1 MDPVRKFL
9 CLIFLSAVV
18 PLLAACGSSD
28 GATVNVVVIG
38 EKEDP
43 FETGAY
49 LSTAAQLTRSA
60 TTEGLV
66 AFDEQGRVVPA
77 LADRWIVTD
86 DGKSYIFRLRDGTW
100 LDGSPITSQQARIA
114 LRDAIGALRGTPLAR
129 DLAGIREI
137 RAMTGRVVEIR
148 LVRPM
153 PHFLQLIA
161 QPELG
166 LQRRN
171 RAAGPMELERT
182 GDTALLSPIRPS
194 RLGLPNIEDWSSM
207 TRQVRLEAITGE
219 EAMARLNNGDADVV
233 IGGTIADFPLSSRV
247 GILRG
252 TIQPDPV
259 IGLFG
264 LQVMSAKGFLAE
276 PENREAIAM
285 AIDRQALIAP
295 FSLTGWVA
303 TTRVVAP
310 GLEGD
315 RGTIGE
321 RWEQANL
328 EQRRSE
334 ARSRVLRWRDRKDE
348 EGPLGLK
355 IWLPAGPG
363 SDMLFASL
371 ARDLAVVGI
380 ELERTTTERDAD
392 LRLIDDV
399 ARYPRASWFLNRLS
413 CSSRRG
419 LCDKGA
425 DALAA
430 EAMMSDDAAERAQLL
445 IEAEVDLTVAN
456 VYIPLGAPVRW
467 SLVRGN
473 VNGFAANRLGWH
485 PLMPMAMKPK

>member
-1 MDPVRKFL
+1 
-9 CLIFLSAVV
+9 
-18 PLLAACGSSD
+18 
-28 GATVNVVVIG
+28 
-38 EKEDP
+38 
-43 FETGAY
+43 
-49 LSTAAQLTRSA
+49 
-60 TTEGLV
+60 
-66 AFDEQGRVVPA
+66 
-77 LADRWIVTD
+77 
-86 DGKSYIFRLRDGTW
+86 
-100 LDGSPITSQQARIA
+100 
-114 LRDAIGALRGTPLAR
+114 
-129 DLAGIREI
+129 
-137 RAMTGRVVEIR
+137 
-148 LVRPM
+148 M